1 MKLDVS
7 GIDSDFTGGN
17 CQKHVQ
23 LTAIMEA
30 CNRLM
35 LDNFIEFMKLKSS
48 GSEN

>member
-1 MKLDVS
+1 MELDVS
-7 GIDSDFTGGN
+7 GIDSEFTGGN

-35 LDNFIEFMKLKSS
+35 LDNFIEFMKSS